1 MAGSKDYNTIRTG
14 VAAYI
19 TANVGWATSAGTF
32 DYSPT
37 DPSVVFGNMPAVIVD
52 FDPRAS
58 IEWAELSSGYLRG
71 IPFLIEVYTEVS
83 PTDTS
88 YGKDASV
95 DLASK
100 LREVEELFE
109 ENPYI
114 GGLCKDC
121 TIRSSK
127 CETMQIDAVKLGVK
141 ARFAWLTL
149 VVFAL
154 T

>member
-1 MAGSKDYNTIRTG
+1 MADYI
-14 VAAYI
+14 I
-19 TANVGWATSAGTF
+19 ANISWATSAGTF

-37 DPSVVFGNMPAVIVD
+37 DPAVVFGNMPAVIVD
-52 FDPRAS
+52 FDPRS
-58 IEWAELSSGYLRG
+58 NVEWSELSSGYLRG

-95 DLASK
+95 DLADK
-100 LREVEELFE
+100 LSEVEGLFE
-109 ENPYI
+109 ENPFI
-114 GGLCKDC
+114 GGLVKDC
-121 TIRSSK
+121 SIRSSK

-141 ARFAWLTL
+141 ARLAWVSL